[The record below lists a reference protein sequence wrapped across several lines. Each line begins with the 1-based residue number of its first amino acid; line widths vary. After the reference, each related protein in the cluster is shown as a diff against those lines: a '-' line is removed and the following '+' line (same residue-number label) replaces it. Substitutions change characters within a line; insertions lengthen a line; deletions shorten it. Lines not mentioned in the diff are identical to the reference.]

1 VLHELRGRVAL
12 VTGAGSPEG
21 IGFACAR
28 TLRRDGATVVLT
40 STTAR
45 IHDRAAQL
53 ASEGTEAKDF
63 VPDLTDRLQSLA
75 LIDVTGATIVVD
87 GGNTIQETKGS

>member
-1 VLHELRGRVAL
+1 MLHELRGRVAL

-21 IGFACAR
+21 TGFACAR
-28 TLRRDGATVVLT
+28 SLAREGESVALT

-53 ASEGTEAKDF
+53 ASEGVEAQGF
-63 VPDLTDRLQSLA
+63 VADLTDRMQSEA
-75 LIDVTGATIVVD
+75 LSDVTGGTIVVD